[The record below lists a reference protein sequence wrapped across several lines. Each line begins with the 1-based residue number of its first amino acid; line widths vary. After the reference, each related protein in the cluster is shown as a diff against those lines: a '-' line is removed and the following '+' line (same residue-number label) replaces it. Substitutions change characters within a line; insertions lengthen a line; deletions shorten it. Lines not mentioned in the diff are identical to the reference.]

1 MWDRVRKSL
10 APSRVFGNGAVSLW
24 WMIAWVSAL
33 YWPVTLGLAARKQFW
48 NDELFTYYISAL
60 DTFPRIWSALLTAAD
75 QNPPLFYWLSHK
87 AAAAAGPN
95 LIGLRLPAMA
105 GFWIAAVCM
114 LAFVSRR
121 LPAVYGLLG
130 ALILMESRA
139 YWFSYEARPYGL
151 VLGFA
156 AAALLC
162 WQHAEE
168 PRAPWWA
175 AGLALALGLASS
187 MHYYSILLFLPI
199 AAAEVCRGWIQ
210 RRLNWPVWLALAAAG
225 TSLLLYLPLIRSARS
240 YSGTFWAKAGL
251 GALSEYPLF
260 IGTPA
265 LLTLTGI
272 ALLWA
277 VFASTAPRTSPETLN
292 RSVFPPAE
300 LVGALGML
308 CVVPLAVALG
318 KFVTGA
324 YTHRYALSAAIGL
337 SFLIVWLLA
346 AAFQARPGPA
356 LILAGIFSGAFLIQ
370 GAAEIAK
377 PGADARYDHSRV
389 ILTLENDLPPDLSI
403 AVADPLLFFELSHQA
418 PPAMKSRLFYVAE
431 PKIALRRVGTDSL
444 DRGFIGMQPFA
455 ALRVSTLASVMSARR
470 KFLIVGYPAVSWS
483 WLVDELTS
491 RHVPLSVVASLGH
504 TVVLLAEPGSTVAKK
519 LGASNA
525 QSSR

>member
-1 MWDRVRKSL
+1 MWDRGRKSL
-10 APSRVFGNGAVSLW
+10 APSRVFGNGTVSLW

-48 NDELFTYYISAL
+48 NDELFTYYLSVR

-75 QNPPLFYWLSHK
+75 QNPPLFYWVSHK

-105 GFWIAAVCM
+105 GFWIAAVCL

-121 LPAVYGLLG
+121 LPAVYGLMA

-162 WQHAEE
+162 WQRAEG

-175 AGLALALGLASS
+175 ASLALALGLACS
-187 MHYYSILLFLPI
+187 MHYYSVLLFLPI
-199 AAAEVCRGWIQ
+199 AAAEVCREWIQ
-210 RRLNWPVWLALAAAG
+210 RRLNWPVWLALAAAAA
-225 TSLLLYLPLIRSARS
+225 SLLLYLPLIRSARS
-240 YSGTFWAKAGL
+240 YSGTFWAKAGW
-251 GALSEYPLF
+251 GALGEYPEF

-265 LLTLTGI
+265 LLALLGI

-277 VFASTAPRTSPETLN
+277 VFAAPRTSPEALS

-308 CVVPLAVALG
+308 CVAPLAVALG

-324 YTHRYALSAAIGL
+324 YTHRYALSAVIGL

-346 AAFQARPGPA
+346 AAFRARPGPA
-356 LILAGIFSGAFLIQ
+356 LILAGMFSAAFLIQ
-370 GAAEIAK
+370 GVAEIAK
-377 PGADARYDHSRV
+377 PGADARYDHSRM
-389 ILTLENDLPPDLSI
+389 IRALTNEFPPDLSI

-418 PPAMKSRLFYVAE
+418 PPAIKSRLFYVAE

-455 ALRVSTLASVMSARR
+455 ALRVSTLASVLSARR

-504 TVVLLAEPGSTVAKK
+504 NVVLLADPGNTASDTS
-519 LGASNA
+519 GASA
-525 QSSR
+525 APSSR